1 MKLQTTTV
9 IGDATDADS
18 IALSQTPAAAGNL
31 TLTALAATGWTNGH
45 LITFTSVGD
54 ISARVFTIYGTDSD
68 GLSITDTVTSINTT
82 GVTTKYFKTVTRIAV
97 DALCATALT
106 VGNNTLSASAIIVPD
121 IHISPFEIA
130 AQLEFSG
137 TATSKLQY
145 SINNQDSITKVWFDD
160 VNITGKSAAYFNKF
174 TALSGVFTPPAQCFR
189 VVNTAWT
196 SGTTTLRVLQ
206 SGLAL

>member
-9 IGDATDADS
+9 VGDATDADS
-18 IALSQTPAAAGNL
+18 IALTQTPAGAGNL

-54 ISARVFTIYGTDSD
+54 ISARVFTVYGTASD
-68 GLSITDTVTSINTT
+68 GLSITDTVTGVNTT
-82 GVTTKYFKTVTRIAV
+82 GATTKYFRTVTRITV
-97 DALCATALT
+97 DAACATALT

-121 IHISPFEIA
+121 IHIAPFEIA

-137 TATSKLQY
+137 TATAKLQY
-145 SINNQDSITKVWFDD
+145 SINSPDSISKVWFDD
-160 VNITGKSAAYFNKF
+160 ANITGKSTSYYNKF
-174 TALSGVFTPPAQCFR
+174 TALSGVFTPPVQCFR

-196 SGTTTLRVLQ
+196 SGTTTLRILQ
-206 SGLAL
+206 SGIQ